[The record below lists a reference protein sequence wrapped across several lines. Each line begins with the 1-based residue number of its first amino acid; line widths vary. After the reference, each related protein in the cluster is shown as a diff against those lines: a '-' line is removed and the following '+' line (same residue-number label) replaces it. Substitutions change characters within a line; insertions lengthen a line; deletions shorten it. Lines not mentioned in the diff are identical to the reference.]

1 MSSWSSSFIS
11 LFCCFCSNEIYGGDF
26 VSMITSVWKLSFFG
40 DFGSMWIELN
50 LRIFKNYS
58 LEAFIV
64 RRQFSCHPYGALSW
78 GLFQKCL
85 VDCQW
90 YWISLL
96 YLLCNFVLL
105 ISSILID
112 EFSSQQKQNLEIISA
127 RVWLQLLEFH
137 ILLVVPLFLI

>member
-1 MSSWSSSFIS
+1 LSSWSPSFIS
-11 LFCCFCSNEIYGGDF
+11 LFFCFYSNEIYGGDF
-26 VSMITSVWKLSFFG
+26 VSMITSAWKLSFFG

-64 RRQFSCHPYGALSW
+64 RRQFCCHPYGALSW

-112 EFSSQQKQNLEIISA
+112 EFSSQQKQNLEIIST